1 MERKKFNILNIFL
14 DKIIFGF
21 IISLLVT
28 VVSFT
33 YVHNVSAF
41 DKASISAS
49 VSEERLTINGTD
61 IIESSSETFEHSFN
75 IKANTT
81 NKTGYTVSIS
91 SSTEETALINTNP
104 KVNSKINSTDYI
116 SILSNLQAN
125 TWGYS
130 YESMP
135 YYYPIPSILSPSN
148 IIETYTKSKKDE
160 NHTIRIGM
168 KLNSKLK
175 LGDYENKIL
184 ISITANAYTPK
195 AIMTEGPDFNKKLKS
210 LETATNKIKYFR
222 KSSTAPISHM
232 NAINVEDEESD
243 YEISLWL
250 DPNNETAYYY
260 TEPGLIYLNQGSN
273 DMFYGGKYSEKLK
286 NLVDIDMSSFNTQ
299 YTENMRNMFSELLSI
314 PSLDLSSFNT
324 ENVVDMHGMFFMA
337 SGLKSLNMSSFN
349 TKKVRDM
356 AHMFYGATSLL
367 SLDLSNFNT
376 HSVMDMSG
384 MFSMATS
391 LTALNLASFN
401 TENVKN
407 MNNMFYGINS
417 LISLDLSSF
426 NTQNVTSMRNMF
438 AIDSSNKFNDRL
450 ITIYVKDDFAIGSL
464 VDTLDIFNN
473 RYKLRGGAG
482 SYLTNPATADKS
494 WLRVDDPT
502 NGRPGYFT
510 RKP

>member
-1 MERKKFNILNIFL
+1 
-14 DKIIFGF
+14 
-21 IISLLVT
+21 
-28 VVSFT
+28 
-33 YVHNVSAF
+33 
-41 DKASISAS
+41 
-49 VSEERLTINGTD
+49 
-61 IIESSSETFEHSFN
+61 
-75 IKANTT
+75 
-81 NKTGYTVSIS
+81 
-91 SSTEETALINTNP
+91 
-104 KVNSKINSTDYI
+104 
-116 SILSNLQAN
+116 
-125 TWGYS
+125 
-130 YESMP
+130 
-135 YYYPIPSILSPSN
+135 
-148 IIETYTKSKKDE
+148 
-160 NHTIRIGM
+160 
-168 KLNSKLK
+168 
-175 LGDYENKIL
+175 
-184 ISITANAYTPK
+184 
-195 AIMTEGPDFNKKLKS
+195 
-210 LETATNKIKYFR
+210 
-222 KSSTAPISHM
+222 
-232 NAINVEDEESD
+232 
-243 YEISLWL
+243 
-250 DPNNETAYYY
+250 
-260 TEPGLIYLNQGSN
+260 
-273 DMFYGGKYSEKLK
+273 
-286 NLVDIDMSSFNTQ
+286 
-299 YTENMRNMFSELLSI
+299 
-314 PSLDLSSFNT
+314 
-324 ENVVDMHGMFFMA
+324 
-337 SGLKSLNMSSFN
+337 
-349 TKKVRDM
+349 
-356 AHMFYGATSLL
+356 MFYGATSLL